1 MTGRSGWNLLLCM
14 NLCRLPLLALLTTVF
29 LTASSRFVQ
38 TAEPFLDKVDVFEA
52 GKEGYALYRIPGI
65 VTTKRGTVLAYCE
78 ARKSDR
84 GDWGTIDILL
94 RRSTDGGKTWG
105 ARTNIA
111 HVTGP
116 RSKNPVALAQ
126 KLATP
131 GEVTYNNPVA
141 IPDSNGAVHF
151 LFCLEYARCFYLR
164 TDDDGVTFSKP
175 VEITAAFDKFRPEYD
190 WKVLATGPGHGIQ
203 LKTGRLVVPVWLSLG
218 TGGHAHRPSVT
229 SVIYS
234 DDLGRTWVRGEIA
247 GPNEGDWSIP
257 NETCAVQLADGRV
270 LLNMRTESKANRR
283 LLTTSRDGAT
293 GWSKPQFHD
302 QLLEPI
308 CMAGMVRLSE
318 APASDKHRL
327 LFSNPH
333 NLDRA
338 DGKAAPGKGRDR
350 KNVSVKL
357 SYDESARWPVSKTVE
372 PGFSGYSDLAVAN
385 DGTIL
390 LFYERGSTD
399 GKDIYRTGS
408 LTIARFNLEWL
419 TDGKDALPGKGTG
432 KK

>member
-1 MTGRSGWNLLLCM
+1 MRNIHVFPPILAFLLLAT
-14 NLCRLPLLALLTTVF
+14 PAH
-29 LTASSRFVQ
+29 A
-38 TAEPFLDKVDVFEA
+38 AAPFLEKVDLFTA
-52 GKEGYALYRIPGI
+52 NQDGYKLYRIPGI
-65 VTTKRGTVLAYCE
+65 VTTRRGVVLAYCE

-84 GDWGTIDILL
+84 GDWGQIDILL

-105 ARTNIA
+105 PRNTLAN
-111 HVTGP
+111 VPGP
-116 RSKNPVALAQ
+116 KSKNPVALAQ

-164 TDDDGVTFSKP
+164 SDDDGATFTPP
-175 VEITAAFDKFRPEYD
+175 VEITASFDAFRPEYD

-203 LKTGRLVVPVWLSLG
+203 LRNGRLLVPVWLSLG

-234 DDLGRTWVRGEIA
+234 DDHGRTWQRGAIA
-247 GPNEGDWSIP
+247 GPNTGDWSIP
-257 NETCAVQLADGRV
+257 NETCAVQLAYGRV
-270 LLNMRTESKANRR
+270 LLNMRSESKANRR
-283 LLTTSRDGAT
+283 LLTTSPDGAT
-293 GWSKPQFHD
+293 GWSRPQFHE

-318 APASDKHRL
+318 SPASDRNRL

-333 NLDRA
+333 NLSRS
-338 DGKAAPGKGRDR
+338 DGKEAPGKGRDR

-357 SYDESARWPVSKTVE
+357 SYDEAVTWPVNKTIE
-372 PGFSGYSDLAVAN
+372 PGFSGYSDLAVAG

-399 GKDIYRTGS
+399 GKDIYRTGL
-408 LTIARFNLEWL
+408 LTVARFNLEWL
-419 TDGKDALPGKGTG
+419 TDGADALPGAG
-432 KK
+432 KRKP

>member
-1 MTGRSGWNLLLCM
+1 M
-14 NLCRLPLLALLTTVF
+14 NLCRLSLLALLSTALLTV
-29 LTASSRFVQ
+29 ASFPVRS
-38 TAEPFLDKVDVFEA
+38 AEPFLEKVDVFEA

-78 ARKSDR
+78 ARKGDR

-94 RRSTDGGKTWG
+94 RRSTNNG
-105 ARTNIA
+105 ASWQPRVKIA
-111 HVTGP
+111 DVPGP
-116 RSKNPVALAQ
+116 KAKNPVALAQ
-126 KLATP
+126 KLATA

-141 IPDSNGAVHF
+141 IADAHGAVHF

-203 LKTGRLVVPVWLSLG
+203 LKTGRFVVPVWLSLG

-257 NETCAVQLADGRV
+257 NETCAVQLADSRV
-270 LLNMRTESKANRR
+270 LLNMRSESKANRR

-293 GWSKPQFHD
+293 AWSKPQFHD

-308 CMAGMVRLSE
+308 CMASMVRLSE

-357 SYDESARWPVSKTVE
+357 SYDEAITWPVSKTVE
-372 PGFSGYSDLAVAN
+372 PGFSGYSDLAVAK

-399 GKDIYRTGS
+399 GKDIYRTGL
-408 LTIARFNLEWL
+408 LTVARFNLEWL
-419 TDGKDALPGKGTG
+419 TDGKDSLK
-432 KK
+432 

>member
-1 MTGRSGWNLLLCM
+1 MLR
-14 NLCRLPLLALLTTVF
+14 PLAPLMALMIFGVVGKAPAAAPFIEKADLF
-29 LTASSRFVQ
+29 TAGQ
-38 TAEPFLDKVDVFEA
+38 D
-52 GKEGYALYRIPGI
+52 GYALYRIPGI
-65 VTTKRGTVLAYCE
+65 VTTKRGTILAYCE
-78 ARKSDR
+78 ARRSDR
-84 GDWGTIDILL
+84 GDWGAIDILL
-94 RRSTDGGKTWG
+94 RRSTDGGRSWS
-105 ARTNIA
+105 AQTNIA
-111 HVTGP
+111 HVPGP
-116 RSKNPVALAQ
+116 KAKNPVALAQ

-141 IPDSNGAVHF
+141 IPDANGAVHF

-164 TDDDGVTFSKP
+164 SDDDGASWSKP
-175 VEITAAFDKFRPEYD
+175 VEITAAFDRFRPEYD

-203 LKTGRLVVPVWLSLG
+203 LRTGRLVVPVWLSLG

-234 DDLGRTWVRGEIA
+234 DDLGRTWSRGDIA
-247 GPNEGDWSIP
+247 GPNEGEWNIP

-270 LLNMRTESKANRR
+270 LLNMRSESKANRR

-308 CMAGMVRLSE
+308 CMASMVRLSE
-318 APASDKHRL
+318 APARNRL
-327 LFSNPH
+327 LFSNPD
-333 NLDRA
+333 NLARA
-338 DGKAAPGKGRDR
+338 DGKEAPGKGRDR
-350 KNVSVKL
+350 KNVSVKI
-357 SYDESARWPVSKTVE
+357 SYDESVTWPVSKSVE

-399 GKDIYRTGS
+399 GANIYKTGR
-408 LTIARFNLEWL
+408 LTLARFNLEWL
-419 TDGKDALPGKGTG
+419 TDGKDALK
-432 KK
+432 

>member
-1 MTGRSGWNLLLCM
+1 MNAKQLLASLAAAW
-14 NLCRLPLLALLTTVF
+14 LVQVSLPAAEPLL
-29 LTASSRFVQ
+29 Q
-38 TAEPFLDKVDVFEA
+38 KVDLFTA
-52 GKEGYALYRIPGI
+52 NTDGYTLYRIPGI

-78 ARKSDR
+78 ARKSDK

-94 RRSTDGGKTWG
+94 RRSTNGGVAWSPPVK
-105 ARTNIA
+105 IA
-111 HVTGP
+111 DVPGP
-116 RSKNPVALAQ
+116 KSKNPVALAQ

-141 IPDSNGAVHF
+141 IPSATGGVHF
-151 LFCLEYARCFYLR
+151 LFCLEYARCFSMNS
-164 TDDDGVTFSKP
+164 DDDGVTWSQP
-175 VEITAAFDKFRPEYD
+175 EEITGTFDKFRPDYD

-203 LKTGRLVVPVWLSLG
+203 LRHGRLVVPVWLSLG

-234 DDLGRTWVRGEIA
+234 DDLGRTWSRGDVA

-270 LLNMRTESKANRR
+270 LLNMRSESKANRR
-283 LLTTSRDGAT
+283 LLTTGRDGAT
-293 GWSKPQFHD
+293 GWSRPQFHE

-308 CMAGMVRLSE
+308 CMASMVRLSG
-318 APASDKHRL
+318 PGSTNKNRL

-357 SYDESARWPVSKTVE
+357 SYDEAATWPVSKTVE
-372 PGFSGYSDLAVAN
+372 PGFSGYSDLAVAK

-399 GKDIYRTGS
+399 GKDIYKSGS
-408 LTIARFNLEWL
+408 LTVARFNLEWL
-419 TDGKDALPGKGTG
+419 TDGKDALK
-432 KK
+432 

>member
-1 MTGRSGWNLLLCM
+1 MLG
-14 NLCRLPLLALLTTVF
+14 ALGS
-29 LTASSRFVQ
+29 AP
-38 TAEPFLDKVDVFEA
+38 AAAPFIEKVDLFTA
-52 GKEGYALYRIPGI
+52 AQDGYALYRIPGI

-78 ARKSDR
+78 ARKTDR
-84 GDWGTIDILL
+84 GDWGTIDLML

-105 ARTNIA
+105 PCVKFAE
-111 HVTGP
+111 VPGP
-116 RSKNPVALAQ
+116 KAKNPVALAQ
-126 KLATP
+126 KLATE

-141 IPDSNGAVHF
+141 IADRDGAVHF
-151 LFCLEYARCFYLR
+151 LFCLEYARCFYAR
-164 TDDDGVTFSKP
+164 SDDDGVTWSKP
-175 VEITAAFDKFRPEYD
+175 MEITATFDKFRPEYD

-234 DDLGRTWVRGEIA
+234 DDLGRTWSRGEIA
-247 GPNEGDWSIP
+247 GPNEGEWNIP

-270 LLNMRTESKANRR
+270 LLNIRSESKANRR

-293 GWSKPQFHD
+293 GWSRPQFHD

-308 CMAGMVRLSE
+308 CMASMVRLSE
-318 APASDKHRL
+318 APAKNRL
-327 LFSNPH
+327 LFSNPD
-333 NLDRA
+333 NLARV
-338 DGKAAPGKGRDR
+338 DGKEAPGKGRDR

-357 SYDESARWPVSKTVE
+357 SYDESVTWPVSKTIE

-399 GKDIYRTGS
+399 GANIYKTGR
-408 LTIARFNLEWL
+408 LTVARFNLEWL
-419 TDGKDALPGKGTG
+419 TDGKDTLK
-432 KK
+432 

>member
-1 MTGRSGWNLLLCM
+1 MINFHALR
-14 NLCRLPLLALLTTVF
+14 PLLAFLLLATP
-29 LTASSRFVQ
+29 AH
-38 TAEPFLDKVDVFEA
+38 AAAPFLEKVDLFTA
-52 GKEGYALYRIPGI
+52 NQDGYKLYRIPGI
-65 VTTKRGTVLAYCE
+65 VTTRRGVVLAYCE

-84 GDWGTIDILL
+84 GDWGQIDILL

-105 ARTNIA
+105 PRNTLAN
-111 HVTGP
+111 VPGP
-116 RSKNPVALAQ
+116 KSKNPVALAQ

-164 TDDDGVTFSKP
+164 SDDDGATFTPP
-175 VEITAAFDKFRPEYD
+175 VEITASFDAFRPEYD

-203 LKTGRLVVPVWLSLG
+203 LRNGRLLVPVWLSLG

-234 DDLGRTWVRGEIA
+234 DDHGRTWQRGAIA
-247 GPNEGDWSIP
+247 GPNTGDWSIP

-270 LLNMRTESKANRR
+270 LLNMRSESKANRR
-283 LLTTSRDGAT
+283 LLTTSPDGAT
-293 GWSKPQFHD
+293 GWSRPQFHE

-318 APASDKHRL
+318 SPTSDRNRL

-333 NLDRA
+333 NLSRS
-338 DGKAAPGKGRDR
+338 DGKEAPGKGRDR

-357 SYDESARWPVSKTVE
+357 SYDEAVTWPVNKTIE
-372 PGFSGYSDLAVAN
+372 PGFSGYSDLAVAG

-399 GKDIYRTGS
+399 GKDIYRTGL
-408 LTIARFNLEWL
+408 LTVARFNLEWL
-419 TDGKDALPGKGTG
+419 TDGADALPGAG
-432 KK
+432 KPKP

>member
-1 MTGRSGWNLLLCM
+1 MLR
-14 NLCRLPLLALLTTVF
+14 PLAPLMALMIFGVVGNAPAAAPFIEKADLF
-29 LTASSRFVQ
+29 TAGQ
-38 TAEPFLDKVDVFEA
+38 D
-52 GKEGYALYRIPGI
+52 GYALYRIPGI
-65 VTTKRGTVLAYCE
+65 VTTKRGTILAYCE
-78 ARKSDR
+78 ARRSDR
-84 GDWGTIDILL
+84 GDWGAIDILL
-94 RRSTDGGKTWG
+94 RRSTDGGRSWS
-105 ARTNIA
+105 AQTNIA
-111 HVTGP
+111 HVPGP
-116 RSKNPVALAQ
+116 KAKNPVALAQ

-141 IPDSNGAVHF
+141 IPDANGAVHF

-164 TDDDGVTFSKP
+164 SDDDGASWSKP
-175 VEITAAFDKFRPEYD
+175 VEITAAFDRFRPEYD

-203 LKTGRLVVPVWLSLG
+203 LRTGRLVVPVWLSLG

-234 DDLGRTWVRGEIA
+234 DDLGRTWSRGDIA
-247 GPNEGDWSIP
+247 GPNEGEWNIP

-270 LLNMRTESKANRR
+270 LLNMRSESKANRR

-308 CMAGMVRLSE
+308 CMASMVRLSE
-318 APASDKHRL
+318 APARNRL
-327 LFSNPH
+327 LFSNPD
-333 NLDRA
+333 NLARA
-338 DGKAAPGKGRDR
+338 DGKEAPGKGRDR
-350 KNVSVKL
+350 KNVSVKI
-357 SYDESARWPVSKTVE
+357 SYDESVTWPVSKSVE

-399 GKDIYRTGS
+399 GANIYKTGR
-408 LTIARFNLEWL
+408 LTLARFNLEWL
-419 TDGKDALPGKGTG
+419 TDGKDALK
-432 KK
+432 

>member
-1 MTGRSGWNLLLCM
+1 MTSVRSLVLGW
-14 NLCRLPLLALLTTVF
+14 LACVF
-29 LTASSRFVQ
+29 ASSATVS
-38 TAEPFLDKVDVFEA
+38 AAAPFIEKVDVFEA

-78 ARKSDR
+78 ARKTDR
-84 GDWGTIDILL
+84 GDWGTIDLLL

-105 ARTNIA
+105 ARTNFPA
-111 HVTGP
+111 VPGP
-116 RSKNPVALAQ
+116 KEKNPVALAQ

-131 GEVTYNNPVA
+131 GEVTYNNPIA
-141 IPDSNGAVHF
+141 IPDANGAVHF

-164 TDDDGVTFSKP
+164 TDDDGLTFSKP

-234 DDLGRTWVRGEIA
+234 DDLGRTWTRGEIA
-247 GPNEGDWSIP
+247 GPNEGEWNIP

-270 LLNMRTESKANRR
+270 LLNMRSESKANRR

-293 GWSKPQFHD
+293 AWSKPQFHE

-308 CMAGMVRLSE
+308 CMASMVRLSE
-318 APASDKHRL
+318 APAKNRL

-333 NLDRA
+333 NLART
-338 DGKAAPGKGRDR
+338 DGKEAPGKSRDR

-357 SYDESARWPVSKTVE
+357 SYDESATWPVSKTIE

-399 GKDIYRTGS
+399 GANNYKTGL
-408 LTIARFNLEWL
+408 LTVARFNLEWL
-419 TDGKDALPGKGTG
+419 TDGKDSLK
-432 KK
+432 

>member
-1 MTGRSGWNLLLCM
+1 MPMNPFACLRFVLCALLLTSPAHAAA
-14 NLCRLPLLALLTTVF
+14 PLL
-29 LTASSRFVQ
+29 
-38 TAEPFLDKVDVFEA
+38 EKVDLFEA
-52 GKEGYALYRIPGI
+52 AKEGYALYRIPGI
-65 VTTKRGTVLAYCE
+65 VTTRRGTVLAYCE

-105 ARTNIA
+105 VRTNIA
-111 HVTGP
+111 HVPGP
-116 RSKNPVALAQ
+116 KAKNPVALAQ
-126 KLATP
+126 KLATMD
-131 GEVTYNNPVA
+131 EVTYNNPVA

-164 TDDDGVTFSKP
+164 TDDDGVTFSAP
-175 VEITAAFDKFRPEYD
+175 VEITASFDKFRPEYE

-234 DDLGRTWVRGEIA
+234 DDLGRVWSRGEIA
-247 GPNEGDWSIP
+247 GPNEGEWSIP
-257 NETCAVQLADGRV
+257 NETCAVQLADDRV
-270 LLNMRTESKANRR
+270 LLNMRSESKANRR

-293 GWSKPQFHD
+293 GWSKPQFHEE
-302 QLLEPI
+302 LLEPI
-308 CMAGMVRLSE
+308 CMASMVRLSE
-318 APASDKHRL
+318 APAKNRL

-333 NLDRA
+333 NLSRA
-338 DGKAAPGKGRDR
+338 DGKEAPGKGRDR

-357 SYDESARWPVSKTVE
+357 SYDEAKTWPVSKTIE
-372 PGFSGYSDLAVAN
+372 PGFSGYSDLAVAK

-408 LTIARFNLEWL
+408 LAVARFNLEWL
-419 TDGKDALPGKGTG
+419 TDGKDALK
-432 KK
+432 

>member
-1 MTGRSGWNLLLCM
+1 M
-14 NLCRLPLLALLTTVF
+14 NLCRLSLPALLTTAL
-29 LTASSRFVQ
+29 LTVASFPVRS
-38 TAEPFLDKVDVFEA
+38 AEPFLEKVDVFEA

-78 ARKSDR
+78 ARKGDR

-94 RRSTDGGKTWG
+94 RRSTNNG
-105 ARTNIA
+105 ASWQPRVKIA
-111 HVTGP
+111 DVPGP
-116 RSKNPVALAQ
+116 KAKNPVALAQ
-126 KLATP
+126 KLATAD
-131 GEVTYNNPVA
+131 EVTYNNPVA
-141 IPDSNGAVHF
+141 IADAHGAVHF

-175 VEITAAFDKFRPEYD
+175 VEITAAFDQFSPEYD

-203 LKTGRLVVPVWLSLG
+203 LKTGRFVVPVWLSLG

-234 DDLGRTWVRGEIA
+234 DDLGRTWSRGEIA
-247 GPNEGDWSIP
+247 GPNEGEWSIP
-257 NETCAVQLADGRV
+257 NETCAVQLADSRV
-270 LLNMRTESKANRR
+270 LLNMRSESKANRR

-293 GWSKPQFHD
+293 AWSKPQFHE

-308 CMAGMVRLSE
+308 CMASMVRLSE
-318 APASDKHRL
+318 APAKNRL
-327 LFSNPH
+327 LFANPH
-333 NLDRA
+333 NLART
-338 DGKAAPGKGRDR
+338 DGKEAPGKGRDR

-357 SYDESARWPVSKTVE
+357 SYDESATWPVSKTVE
-372 PGFSGYSDLAVAN
+372 PGFSGYSDLAVAK

-399 GKDIYRTGS
+399 GKDIYRTGL
-408 LTIARFNLEWL
+408 LTVARFNLEWL
-419 TDGKDALPGKGTG
+419 TDGKDSLK
-432 KK
+432 

>member
-1 MTGRSGWNLLLCM
+1 
-14 NLCRLPLLALLTTVF
+14 
-29 LTASSRFVQ
+29 
-38 TAEPFLDKVDVFEA
+38 
-52 GKEGYALYRIPGI
+52 
-65 VTTKRGTVLAYCE
+65 VLAYCE
-78 ARKSDR
+78 ARKSDK

-111 HVTGP
+111 HVPGP
-116 RSKNPVALAQ
+116 KAKNSVALAQ
-126 KLATP
+126 KLATT

-141 IPDSNGAVHF
+141 IPDANGAVHF

-164 TDDDGVTFSKP
+164 TDDDGLTFSKP
-175 VEITAAFDKFRPEYD
+175 IEITAAFEKFRPEYD
-190 WKVLATGPGHGIQ
+190 WKVLATGPGHGLQ
-203 LKTGRLVVPVWLSLG
+203 LKTGRLVVPVWISTG

-234 DDLGRTWVRGEIA
+234 DDLGRTWTRGEIA
-247 GPNEGDWSIP
+247 GPNEGEWSIP

-270 LLNMRTESKANRR
+270 LLNMRSESKANRR

-293 GWSKPQFHD
+293 GWSRPQFHE

-308 CMAGMVRLSE
+308 CMASMVRLSE
-318 APASDKHRL
+318 VPASDKNRV

-333 NLDRA
+333 TLDRA
-338 DGKAAPGKGRDR
+338 DGKAAPGKNRDR
-350 KNVSVKL
+350 KNISVKL
-357 SYDESARWPVSKTVE
+357 SYDESATWPVSKTVE

-408 LTIARFNLEWL
+408 LTVARFNLEWL
-419 TDGKDALPGKGTG
+419 TDGKDSLSGVGKG

>member
-1 MTGRSGWNLLLCM
+1 MNPRRPLLLVA
-14 NLCRLPLLALLTTVF
+14 LAFF
-29 LTASSRFVQ
+29 LGIAWTPDADSATPQ
-38 TAEPFLDKVDVFEA
+38 LEKVDVFEA
-52 GKEGYALYRIPGI
+52 GKDGYTLYRIPGI

-78 ARKSDR
+78 ARRGDR

-94 RRSTDGGKTWG
+94 RRSTNNGATWQPSVK
-105 ARTNIA
+105 IA
-111 HVTGP
+111 DVPGP
-116 RSKNPVALAQ
+116 KAKNPVALAQ
-126 KLATP
+126 KLATD

-141 IPDSNGAVHF
+141 IPDANGAVHF

-234 DDLGRTWVRGEIA
+234 DDLGRTWSRGEIA
-247 GPNEGDWSIP
+247 GPNEGEWSIP
-257 NETCAVQLADGRV
+257 NETCAVQLANGRV

-293 GWSKPQFHD
+293 GWSKPQFHE

-308 CMAGMVRLSE
+308 CMASMVRLTE
-318 APASDKHRL
+318 VPTHDKNRL

-333 NLDRA
+333 NLSRT
-338 DGKAAPGKGRDR
+338 DGKEVAGKSRDR

-357 SYDESARWPVSKTVE
+357 SYDESATWPVSKTVE
-372 PGFSGYSDLAVAN
+372 PGFSGYSDLAVAK

-399 GKDIYRTGS
+399 GANNYKTGL
-408 LTIARFNLEWL
+408 LTVARFNLEWL
-419 TDGKDALPGKGTG
+419 TDGKDSLHPAGNK
-432 KK
+432 

>member
-1 MTGRSGWNLLLCM
+1 M
-14 NLCRLPLLALLTTVF
+14 NRLSPVRFAAVLLATSLLG
-29 LTASSRFVQ
+29 LAS
-38 TAEPFLDKVDVFEA
+38 AAHAAAPFIEKVDLFTA
-52 GKEGYALYRIPGI
+52 HADGYALYRIPGL
-65 VTTKRGTVLAYCE
+65 VVTKRGTVLAYCE

-105 ARTNIA
+105 VRTNIA
-111 HVTGP
+111 HVPGP
-116 RSKNPVALAQ
+116 KEKNPVALAQ

-141 IPDSNGAVHF
+141 IADANGAVHF

-164 TDDDGVTFSKP
+164 TDDDGLTFSKP
-175 VEITAAFDKFRPEYD
+175 VEITASFDKFRPEYD

-203 LKTGRLVVPVWLSLG
+203 LKTGRLVVPVWISTG

-234 DDLGRTWVRGEIA
+234 DDLGRTWSRGEIA
-247 GPNEGDWSIP
+247 GPNEGEWSIP

-293 GWSKPQFHD
+293 AWSRPQFHE

-308 CMAGMVRLSE
+308 CMATMVRLSE
-318 APASDKHRL
+318 APAKNRL
-327 LFSNPH
+327 LFANPD
-333 NLDRA
+333 NLART
-338 DGKAAPGKGRDR
+338 DGKEVAGKSRDR

-357 SYDESARWPVSKTVE
+357 SYDEAVTWPVNKPIE

-399 GKDIYRTGS
+399 GANIYKTGL
-408 LTIARFNLEWL
+408 LTVARFNLEWL
-419 TDGKDALPGKGTG
+419 TDGKDALK
-432 KK
+432 

>member
-1 MTGRSGWNLLLCM
+1 MNAKQLLASLAAAW
-14 NLCRLPLLALLTTVF
+14 LVQVSLPAAEPLL
-29 LTASSRFVQ
+29 Q
-38 TAEPFLDKVDVFEA
+38 KVDLFTA
-52 GKEGYALYRIPGI
+52 NTDGYTLYRIPGI

-78 ARKSDR
+78 ARKSDK

-94 RRSTDGGKTWG
+94 RRSTNGGVAWSPPVK
-105 ARTNIA
+105 IA
-111 HVTGP
+111 DVPGP
-116 RSKNPVALAQ
+116 KSKNPVALAQ

-141 IPDSNGAVHF
+141 IPSATGGVHF
-151 LFCLEYARCFYLR
+151 LFCLEYARCFSMNS
-164 TDDDGVTFSKP
+164 DDDGVTWSQP
-175 VEITAAFDKFRPEYD
+175 EEITGTFDKFRPDYD

-203 LKTGRLVVPVWLSLG
+203 LRHGRLVVPVWLSLG

-234 DDLGRTWVRGEIA
+234 DDLGRTWSRGDVA

-270 LLNMRTESKANRR
+270 LLNMRSESKANRR
-283 LLTTSRDGAT
+283 LLTTSENGVT
-293 GWSKPQFHD
+293 GWSKPQFHE

-308 CMAGMVRLSE
+308 CMASMVRLSG
-318 APASDKHRL
+318 PGSTNKNRL

-357 SYDESARWPVSKTVE
+357 SYDEAATWPVSKTVE
-372 PGFSGYSDLAVAN
+372 PGFSGYSDLAVAK

-399 GKDIYRTGS
+399 GKDIYKSGS
-408 LTIARFNLEWL
+408 LTVARFNLEWL
-419 TDGKDALPGKGTG
+419 TDGKDALK
-432 KK
+432 

>member
-1 MTGRSGWNLLLCM
+1 M
-14 NLCRLPLLALLTTVF
+14 NPLACL
-29 LTASSRFVQ
+29 RFVLCSLLI
-38 TAEPFLDKVDVFEA
+38 TGPAFAAAPAFEKVDLFEA
-52 GKEGYALYRIPGI
+52 GKDGYTLYRIPGI

-78 ARKSDR
+78 ARKSDK

-94 RRSTDGGKTWG
+94 RRSTNNG
-105 ARTNIA
+105 ASWQPRVKIA
-111 HVTGP
+111 DVPGP
-116 RSKNPVALAQ
+116 KAKNAVALAQ
-126 KLATP
+126 KLATND
-131 GEVTYNNPVA
+131 EVTYNNPVA
-141 IPDSNGAVHF
+141 IADAYGTVHF
-151 LFCLEYARCFYLR
+151 LFCLEYARCFYMR
-164 TDDDGVTFSKP
+164 TDDDGLTFSKP
-175 VEITAAFDKFRPEYD
+175 VEITESFDKFRPEYD

-203 LKTGRLVVPVWLSLG
+203 LKTGRFIVPVWLSLG

-247 GPNEGDWSIP
+247 GPNEGDWNIP

-270 LLNMRTESKANRR
+270 LLNMRSESKANRR

-293 GWSKPQFHD
+293 AWSKPQFHE

-308 CMAGMVRLSE
+308 CMASMVRLSE
-318 APASDKHRL
+318 APEKNRI
-327 LFSNPH
+327 LFSNP
-333 NLDRA
+333 NTLDRA
-338 DGKAAPGKGRDR
+338 DGKAAPGKNRDR

-357 SYDESARWPVSKTVE
+357 SYDESVTWPVTKTVE
-372 PGFSGYSDLAVAN
+372 PGFSGYSDLAVAK

-399 GKDIYRTGS
+399 GANIYKTGS
-408 LTIARFNLEWL
+408 LTVARFNLEWL
-419 TDGKDALPGKGTG
+419 TDGKDTLQSAAP

>member
-1 MTGRSGWNLLLCM
+1 M
-14 NLCRLPLLALLTTVF
+14 ALMIFGVVGNAPAAAPFIEKADLF
-29 LTASSRFVQ
+29 TAGQ
-38 TAEPFLDKVDVFEA
+38 D
-52 GKEGYALYRIPGI
+52 GYALYRIPGI
-65 VTTKRGTVLAYCE
+65 VTTKRGTILAYCE
-78 ARKSDR
+78 ARRSDR
-84 GDWGTIDILL
+84 GDWGAIDILL
-94 RRSTDGGKTWG
+94 RRSTDGGRSWS
-105 ARTNIA
+105 AQTNIA
-111 HVTGP
+111 HVPGP
-116 RSKNPVALAQ
+116 KAKNPVALAQ

-141 IPDSNGAVHF
+141 IPDANGAVHF

-164 TDDDGVTFSKP
+164 SDDDGASWSKP
-175 VEITAAFDKFRPEYD
+175 VEITAAFDRFRPEYD

-203 LKTGRLVVPVWLSLG
+203 LRTGRLVVPVWLSLG

-234 DDLGRTWVRGEIA
+234 DDLGRTWSRGEIA
-247 GPNEGDWSIP
+247 GPNEGEWNIP

-270 LLNMRTESKANRR
+270 LLNMRSESKANRR

-308 CMAGMVRLSE
+308 CMASMVRLSE
-318 APASDKHRL
+318 APARNRL
-327 LFSNPH
+327 LFSNPD
-333 NLDRA
+333 NLARA
-338 DGKAAPGKGRDR
+338 DGKEAPGKGRDR
-350 KNVSVKL
+350 KNVSVKI
-357 SYDESARWPVSKTVE
+357 SYDESVTWPVSKSVE

-399 GKDIYRTGS
+399 GANIYKTGR
-408 LTIARFNLEWL
+408 LTLARFNLEWL
-419 TDGKDALPGKGTG
+419 TDGKDALK
-432 KK
+432 

>member
-1 MTGRSGWNLLLCM
+1 MKQFLSS
-14 NLCRLPLLALLTTVF
+14 LLAGCTLIL
-29 LTASSRFVQ
+29 AHP
-38 TAEPFLDKVDVFEA
+38 ANAAAPFLDKVDVFEA
-52 GKEGYALYRIPGI
+52 GKEGYTLYRIPGI
-65 VTTKRGTVLAYCE
+65 VVTKRGTVLAYCE
-78 ARKSDR
+78 ARKSDK

-94 RRSTDGGKTWG
+94 RRSTNNGTSWLPRVK
-105 ARTNIA
+105 IA
-111 HVTGP
+111 DVPGP
-116 RSKNPVALAQ
+116 KAKNSVALAQ

-141 IPDSNGAVHF
+141 IAHASGGVTF
-151 LFCLEYARCFYLR
+151 LFCLEYARCFALNS
-164 TDDDGVTFSKP
+164 DDDGVTWSKP
-175 VEITAAFDKFRPEYD
+175 VEITPSFDKFRPEYD

-234 DDLGRTWVRGEIA
+234 DDLGRTWSRGEIA

-270 LLNMRTESKANRR
+270 LLNMRSESKANRR

-293 GWSKPQFHD
+293 GWSKPQFHE

-308 CMAGMVRLSE
+308 CMASMVRLSE
-318 APASDKHRL
+318 APAKNRL
-327 LFSNPH
+327 LFSNPD
-333 NLDRA
+333 NLSRT
-338 DGKAAPGKGRDR
+338 DGKEAPGKGRDR

-357 SYDESARWPVSKTVE
+357 SYDEAATWPVNKTVE

-385 DGTIL
+385 DGTTL

-399 GKDIYRTGS
+399 GANNYKTGL
-408 LTIARFNLEWL
+408 LTVARFNLEWL
-419 TDGKDALPGKGTG
+419 TDGKDSR
-432 KK
+432 

>member
-1 MTGRSGWNLLLCM
+1 MPMNPLACLRFILCAFFLSGSAHAAA
-14 NLCRLPLLALLTTVF
+14 PLL
-29 LTASSRFVQ
+29 
-38 TAEPFLDKVDVFEA
+38 EKVDLFEA
-52 GKEGYALYRIPGI
+52 GKDGYALYRIPGI
-65 VTTKRGTVLAYCE
+65 VTTRRGVVLAYCE
-78 ARKSDR
+78 ARKSDK

-105 ARTNIA
+105 ARTNLSN
-111 HVTGP
+111 VPGP
-116 RSKNPVALAQ
+116 KAKNAVALAQ
-126 KLATP
+126 KLATND
-131 GEVTYNNPVA
+131 EVTYNNPVA
-141 IPDSNGAVHF
+141 IPDQNGAVHF
-151 LFCLEYARCFYLR
+151 LYCLEYARCFYIR
-164 TDDDGVTFSKP
+164 SDDDGATWSKP
-175 VEITAAFDKFRPEYD
+175 VEITASFDKFRPEYD
-190 WKVLATGPGHGIQ
+190 WKVLATGPGHAIQ

-234 DDLGRTWVRGEIA
+234 DDLGRVWSRGEIA
-247 GPNEGDWSIP
+247 GPNEGDWIIP

-270 LLNMRTESKANRR
+270 LLNMRSESKANRR

-293 GWSKPQFHD
+293 GWSRPQFHE

-308 CMAGMVRLSE
+308 CMATMVRLSE
-318 APASDKHRL
+318 APAKNRL
-327 LFSNPH
+327 LFANPH

-338 DGKAAPGKGRDR
+338 DGKAAPGKNRDR

-357 SYDESARWPVSKTVE
+357 SYDESATWPVSKTVE

-399 GKDIYRTGS
+399 GANIYKTGS
-408 LTIARFNLEWL
+408 LTVARFNLEWL
-419 TDGKDALPGKGTG
+419 TDGKDALSGADKA
-432 KK
+432 KR